1 MDSRTSFPPRIF
13 AEWKESFIPFIF
25 INGMT
30 VTDNGT
36 VHETEDRTLPINYFV
51 HKIVLSES
59 QEVFAFIKAV
69 IM

>member
-30 VTDNGT
+30 VTGNGT

-51 HKIVLSES
+51 YKV
-59 QEVFAFIKAV
+59 
-69 IM
+69 